1 MKPELQKQSSDT
13 KSEGRR
19 SITKY
24 LAVATMAASLGVSL
38 GVPVVDALAADGPG
52 SPPAYSKQGK
62 FKSQTDQEKVRGS
75 KQYKESNQLKLQ
87 QKQSNQL
94 KLKQDVGTTAGQG
107 QVNK

>member
-1 MKPELQKQSSDT
+1 MKPELQKQSSDE

-38 GVPVVDALAADGPG
+38 GVPVVDALAADSS
-52 SPPAYSKQGK
+52 SPPSVKQQKIKG
-62 FKSQTDQEKVRGS
+62 QTDQS
-75 KQYKESNQLKLQ
+75 KQIGSQQHKESNQLKLK

-94 KLKQDVGTTAGQG
+94 KLKQNVGTTAGQG